1 MTRHNSSPK
10 GEGSPCAYDME
21 TINERE
27 IRDLE
32 DRASYIKGEKAKVL
46 KEEVEVAMA
55 RAEAAGLGSELID
68 RLDILLLNLTE
79 ASRDVCTNTRCPH
92 YGKKCKMR

>member
-1 MTRHNSSPK
+1 
-10 GEGSPCAYDME
+10 ME
-21 TINERE
+21 TIAERE

-32 DRASYIKGEKAKVL
+32 DRASYIKGKKARVL
-46 KEEVEVAMA
+46 KDEVEVAMA
-55 RAEAAGLGSELID
+55 RAEASELGAELID